1 MVRVLLDKIP
11 PHALQ
16 KELREKRCVNRNDD
30 GTFDLSKRTDKQR
43 IADERCRLFCNNKH
57 LLALWFSTLDMTWEK
72 GRKQGSNPSLT
83 DAIYEDFKTRGIEVD
98 ETSWVAYQVTTYV
111 S

>member
-11 PHALQ
+11 PGAVQ
-16 KELREKRCVNRNDD
+16 KELREKRSLNRKKD
-30 GTFDLSKRTDKQR
+30 GTFDLGKRIDKLR
-43 IADERCRLFCNNKH
+43 AKDEKCQLNCRSKH
-57 LLALWFSTLDMTWEK
+57 LVALWFSTLDLIWEK
-72 GRKQGSNPSLT
+72 GRKQGLNPSLT

-98 ETSWVAYQVTTYV
+98 DTSWVAYQVTTCV

>member
-1 MVRVLLDKIP
+1 MNGAGYPAITSTCLLYGSQ
-11 PHALQ
+11 L
-16 KELREKRCVNRNDD
+16 
-30 GTFDLSKRTDKQR
+30 
-43 IADERCRLFCNNKH
+43 
-57 LLALWFSTLDMTWEK
+57 STLDMTWEK

-83 DAIYEDFKTRGIEVD
+83 DAIYEDFKVRGIEVD